1 MKNIFSNH
9 AQELENNIDKY
20 LEVVSNSNLVFERD
34 SKNYIRKNFE
44 EFENSLDEILKLENS
59 ADDFQK
65 EIKYKLYKYMLIP
78 EARGDVLTLLENI
91 DNIVDHIKKLL
102 VQLSIEK
109 PIIPDNMIDDFDEL
123 IEMVSKSVDQL
134 IKCIRAYF
142 TNITMVNEY
151 VNKVHFFEHEADKI
165 EEKIKRKVFNNENE
179 LNSFS
184 KKVHLRYFVEKI
196 AQISDRAETISER
209 ASVAAIKRR
218 I

>member
-78 EARGDVLTLLENI
+78 EARGDVLTLLENL

-109 PIIPDNMIDDFDEL
+109 PLIPDNIIDDFDVL

-142 TNITMVNEY
+142 TNIMMVNEF

-165 EEKIKRKVFNNENE
+165 EERIKRKIFNNENE
-179 LNSFS
+179 LKSFS

-196 AQISDRAETISER
+196 AQISDRAESISEI

>member
-1 MKNIFSNH
+1 MKNIFSNR
-9 AQELENNIDKY
+9 AQELENNIDNY
-20 LEVVSNSNLVFERD
+20 LEVVSNSNLVFVRD

-109 PIIPDNMIDDFDEL
+109 PIIPNNLIDDFDEL

>member
-1 MKNIFSNH
+1 MKKIFSNH
-9 AQELENNIDKY
+9 AQELENNIEKY

-44 EFENSLDEILKLENS
+44 EFENSLNEIMKLENS

-65 EIKYKLYKYMLIP
+65 DIKYKLYKYMLIP

-91 DNIVDHIKKLL
+91 DSIVDHIKKLL
-102 VQLSIEK
+102 IQLSIEK
-109 PIIPDNMIDDFDEL
+109 PHIPENMIDDFDEL
-123 IEMVSKSVDQL
+123 IEMVSKSVDLL

-151 VNKVHFFEHEADKI
+151 VNKVHFYEHEADKI
-165 EEKIKRKVFNNENE
+165 EEKIKRKIFNNENE
-179 LNSFS
+179 LKSFS

-196 AQISDRAETISER
+196 AEISDRAETISEKT
-209 ASVAAIKRR
+209 SVAAIKRR

>member
-9 AQELENNIDKY
+9 AQELENNINKY
-20 LEVVSNSNLVFERD
+20 LEVVSDSNLVFERD

-44 EFENSLDEILKLENS
+44 EFEGSLDEIMKLENS

-109 PIIPDNMIDDFDEL
+109 PIIPDDLIDDFDEL

-134 IKCIRAYF
+134 IKCLRAYF

-165 EEKIKRKVFNNENE
+165 EERIKRKVFDNDNE

-184 KKVHLRYFVEKI
+184 KKVHLRYFVEKFV
-196 AQISDRAETISER
+196 QISDRAETISEI

>member
-9 AQELENNIDKY
+9 AQELENNINKY
-20 LEVVSNSNLVFERD
+20 LEVVSDSNLVFERD

-44 EFENSLDEILKLENS
+44 EFEGSLDEIMKLENS

-109 PIIPDNMIDDFDEL
+109 PIIPDDLIDDFDEL

-134 IKCIRAYF
+134 IKCLRSYF

-165 EEKIKRKVFNNENE
+165 EERIKRKVFNNDNE
-179 LNSFS
+179 LKSFS
-184 KKVHLRYFVEKI
+184 KKVHLRYFVEKF
-196 AQISDRAETISER
+196 AQISDRAETISEI